1 MKLLMNLFPL
11 DLSKN
16 TWKFIQL
23 HFSMLSSSYLTFII
37 FIFSRKVGN
46 FILSSV
52 NTLNVI
58 FDVKYLSISFVA

>member
-1 MKLLMNLFPL
+1 
-11 DLSKN
+11 
-16 TWKFIQL
+16 
-23 HFSMLSSSYLTFII
+23 MLSCSYLTFSI

-52 NTLNVI
+52 NTLNVT